1 MGAPI
6 LMYFSD
12 IALVPIHR
20 SQSTRPQL
28 RPLRTANLGSSGSSS
43 GLVFPGATLKHSDGS
58 VCATARDRTRVREA
72 PPALPVFVT
81 KPQNR
86 PNSDDSPE
94 GGLAKGTSPAK
105 ASEIKAIIG
114 SDCAQPDALC

>member
-12 IALVPIHR
+12 IALSVPIHR

-43 GLVFPGATLKHSDGS
+43 GLVFPGAKSLKHSDGS

-86 PNSDDSPE
+86 LNSDNPPE
-94 GGLAKGTSPAK
+94 GGLLLGKRTA
-105 ASEIKAIIG
+105 
-114 SDCAQPDALC
+114 AQVESRTLKSSR